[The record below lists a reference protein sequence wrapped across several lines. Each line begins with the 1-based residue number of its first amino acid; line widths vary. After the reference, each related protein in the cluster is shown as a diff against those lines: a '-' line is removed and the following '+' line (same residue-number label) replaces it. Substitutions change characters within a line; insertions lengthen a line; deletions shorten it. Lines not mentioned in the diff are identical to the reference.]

1 MSAEARRVV
10 QILGGTKVLGAK
22 VRTFEDL
29 KARIREGLPYGAV
42 LALARTIED
51 DGINQEALSAALG
64 LPTTRTLGRRKKANR
79 LEPGESDRLVR
90 TARIVAWAIEVLG
103 SKEKAG
109 AWLDRPNR
117 ALGGEK
123 PLSLLDTEIG
133 AEQIENVLG
142 RMEHGAYS

>member
-1 MSAEARRVV
+1 MSAEAKRVV
-10 QILGGTKVLGAK
+10 EILGGTRVLGPR

-29 KARIREGLPYGAV
+29 KARIREGLPYRAV
-42 LALARTIED
+42 LALARAIED
-51 DGINQEALSAALG
+51 DGVKQEALSAALG
-64 LPTTRTLGRRKKANR
+64 LPTTRTLRRRKNPNR
-79 LEPGESDRLVR
+79 LDPGESDRLVR
-90 TARIVAWAIEVLG
+90 TARIVAWAIEVFG
-103 SKEKAG
+103 SREKAG

-142 RMEHGAYS
+142 RMEHGVYS